1 MKALLCIFSVLYG
14 FGVGVRNLL
23 FDLGI
28 LYERFIPRVY
38 STVEH
43 VLGSDHDRKVFAVLI
58 DYIKRYVFL
67 FGTPVGIFPGRP
79 VQRNP

>member
-28 LYERFIPRVY
+28 LKSRRFDDFSHISVRRRGTADVPRADKKNL
-38 STVEH
+38 EH
-43 VLGSDHDRKVFAVLI
+43 YFPRQPCVSLA
-58 DYIKRYVFL
+58 KR
-67 FGTPVGIFPGRP
+67 T
-79 VQRNP
+79 